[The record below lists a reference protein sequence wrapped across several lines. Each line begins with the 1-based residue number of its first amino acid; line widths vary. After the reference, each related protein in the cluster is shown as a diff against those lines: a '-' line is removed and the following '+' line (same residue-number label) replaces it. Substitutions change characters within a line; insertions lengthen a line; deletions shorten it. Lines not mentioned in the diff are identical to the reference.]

1 MPKLPRSFYL
11 RENVLQITEELLG
24 KFLVT
29 KINGIITSGMITE
42 VEAYN
47 GIIDQASHSFSGRR
61 TARNEIMYAHG
72 GAAYVYICYG
82 IHHLFNVVTNQ
93 KDIPHAIL
101 VRGIEPVEGIDVML
115 ERRGMETPSYN
126 LTAGPGALA
135 KALGIDKKHSGLD
148 LLGDSIWIEDRGVKS
163 PAKKIQR
170 TSRVGVEGAGKD
182 ARLPYRYIIRDNPW
196 VTRTPR

>member
-11 RENVLQITEELLG
+11 RENVLQISEELLG

-47 GIIDQASHSFSGRR
+47 GIIDKASHSFSGRR
-61 TARNEIMYAHG
+61 TPRNEIMYAHG

-93 KDIPHAIL
+93 KDVPHAIL
-101 VRGIEPVEGIDVML
+101 VRGIEPVEGIDTML
-115 ERRGMETPSYN
+115 KRRKMLTPSYN

-135 KALGIDKKHSGLD
+135 KALGIDKKHTGLD
-148 LLGDSIWIEDRGVKS
+148 LLGDAIWIEDRGVKI

-170 TSRVGVEGAGKD
+170 TIRVGVESAGKD

-196 VTRTPR
+196 VTRTPK